1 MDMISV
7 YKLHTLKI
15 NTHRSYS
22 NKPEIVRQSELVQ
35 ALNSLH
41 SLKISFIDE
50 ILTNNFQKVNINLE
64 KLSTLSSVIHIFD
77 FKSLKF
83 LDLSWNLDMKSCKA
97 SALKFLSQQNNLKE
111 FGLWESNGE
120 DFFKL
125 LNFMNIETKFS
136 LEKFSFHNYE
146 FTHHE
151 ALIKFLN
158 NQKTTLK
165 SLKLDLITITI
176 QSIEQMQKYALENLT
191 ELKELDLFMHVADN
205 VEGNYNEPFENDEP
219 RFPNQITN
227 KLEYLGYRRLHRTLD
242 EDKNFIDK
250 FGNLKI
256 LNLQTSYDKDCDL
269 LNYISITKIGLES
282 LQLDMFL
289 LDFIDW
295 PRVYF
300 PNLKKLSLNDY
311 DGDYFHMKSI
321 NDEVFSSFIAKHCK
335 TLEEISI
342 RELQI
347 SQMTIDALA
356 SCKKLSY
363 LELARTVK
371 WIQGEAMSLPILWS
385 IIKMLKYLPHKYS
398 RLTLKIASNTF
409 YFPGDLMFWNQ
420 LFPTN
425 LFKIKIGNL
434 NSPNFYV

>member
-1 MDMISV
+1 
-7 YKLHTLKI
+7 
-15 NTHRSYS
+15 
-22 NKPEIVRQSELVQ
+22 
-35 ALNSLH
+35 
-41 SLKISFIDE
+41 
-50 ILTNNFQKVNINLE
+50 
-64 KLSTLSSVIHIFD
+64 
-77 FKSLKF
+77 
-83 LDLSWNLDMKSCKA
+83 
-97 SALKFLSQQNNLKE
+97 
-111 FGLWESNGE
+111 
-120 DFFKL
+120 
-125 LNFMNIETKFS
+125 
-136 LEKFSFHNYE
+136 
-146 FTHHE
+146 
-151 ALIKFLN
+151 
-158 NQKTTLK
+158 
-165 SLKLDLITITI
+165 
-176 QSIEQMQKYALENLT
+176 MQKYALENLT

-256 LNLQTSYDKDCDL
+256 LNLQTSYDKDCDI

-300 PNLKKLSLNDY
+300 PNLEKLSLNDY

-321 NDEVFSSFIAKHCK
+321 NDEVFSSFIAKHSK
-335 TLEEISI
+335 TLEEINI

-363 LELARTVK
+363 LELAGTVK

-385 IIKMLKYLPHKYS
+385 IIKMLKYLPYKYS

-409 YFPGDLMFWNQ
+409 YFPDDMMFWN
-420 LFPTN
+420 
-425 LFKIKIGNL
+425 L
-434 NSPNFYV
+434 NFSLQICLKLKLEI